1 MRHYHT
7 SMNTSI
13 IHTATASNY
22 PEITAVWEASVRATH
37 HFLTEAD
44 IQFYKPLILN
54 EYLKSVTLYY
64 IKGANNNIQGFIGIA
79 DHKIE
84 MLFIHPDARG
94 KGLGK
99 LLLQYAVKEEA
110 VSKVDVN
117 EENEQAVA
125 FYEHMG
131 FVVVTRSPLDSSG
144 KPHPILSMELNKSK

>member
-1 MRHYHT
+1 
-7 SMNTSI
+7 MNTAI

-64 IKGANNNIQGFIGIA
+64 IKGANNSIQGFIGIA

-110 VSKVDVN
+110 ISKVDVN
-117 EENEQAVA
+117 EENEQAVT

>member
-1 MRHYHT
+1 MHT
-7 SMNTSI
+7 SA
-13 IHTATASNY
+13 IHNASSDNY

-44 IQFYKPLILN
+44 IQFYKPLVLN

-64 IKGANNNIQGFIGIA
+64 IKGANNDIQGFIGIA
-79 DHKIE
+79 ADKIE

-99 LLLQYAVKEEA
+99 LLLQYAVKEA
-110 VSKVDVN
+110 AAFKVDVN

-131 FVVVTRSPLDSSG
+131 FVVVSRSPLDGSG
-144 KPHPILSMELNKSK
+144 KPHPILSMELNIPQ